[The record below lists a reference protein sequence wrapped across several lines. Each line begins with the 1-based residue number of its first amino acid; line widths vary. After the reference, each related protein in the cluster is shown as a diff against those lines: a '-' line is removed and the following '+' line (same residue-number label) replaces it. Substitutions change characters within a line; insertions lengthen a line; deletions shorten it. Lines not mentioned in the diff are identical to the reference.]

1 MQMLNIAGIQVIASH
16 CPHIP
21 LLSGFVRK
29 RGAGL
34 LPLPLLSVPCRV
46 WAAVLEGEAA
56 ASLFLPP
63 GPFLGGRHAGF
74 LSGLGGDGG
83 PFGHFLQPLPGG
95 EAVSLLASPF
105 TGGDDHP
112 SLPGHP
118 PSAEGGHALLFLGR
132 EGAASPQVPSE
143 DDGAVG
149 GIDPLSSGA
158 GGMGGLEEQFIQGN
172 PHSSAMVFPLFY
184 GIGRGGSVGEARLP
198 GGLRPSCLGRQ
209 KNCPGHRGCARAV
222 PWLPG
227 VAGQVA
233 VKLLLLAAALLAG
246 AGLAAIELGSLF
258 LADEAG
264 QIAAI
269 LGLGLVGGAA
279 IVIGDA
285 LEDFGFHGLA
295 GLHIPERRF
304 HVGNLLLKGH
314 ACLSPG
320 RRK

>member
-1 MQMLNIAGIQVIASH
+1 MQTLNIAGIQVIASH

-158 GGMGGLEEQFIQGN
+158 GGMGGLEEQFIQGH

-184 GIGRGGSVGEARLP
+184 GIGKRGKRRGSPSAGGTPAVLPGETKKLPGAQGVCAGSSMASRRCRAGGSQVTSSCSRTSCRS
-198 GGLRPSCLGRQ
+198 RPCR
-209 KNCPGHRGCARAV
+209 H
-222 PWLPG
+222 
-227 VAGQVA
+227 
-233 VKLLLLAAALLAG
+233 
-246 AGLAAIELGSLF
+246 
-258 LADEAG
+258 
-264 QIAAI
+264 
-269 LGLGLVGGAA
+269 
-279 IVIGDA
+279 
-285 LEDFGFHGLA
+285 
-295 GLHIPERRF
+295 
-304 HVGNLLLKGH
+304 
-314 ACLSPG
+314 
-320 RRK
+320 